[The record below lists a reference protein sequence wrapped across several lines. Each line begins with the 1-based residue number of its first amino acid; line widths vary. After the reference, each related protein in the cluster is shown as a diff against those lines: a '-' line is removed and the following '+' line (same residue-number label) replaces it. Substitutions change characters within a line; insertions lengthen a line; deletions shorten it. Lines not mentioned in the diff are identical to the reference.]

1 MALDQSQYL
10 HGMAE
15 DENGRPIPKVKVSG
29 MDSNSLQPVDI
40 QSRLASTIQT
50 HTGSTIAP
58 SGNALSSW
66 VDCDGFDKVAINLLN
81 DAAAS
86 CSVDFYWSTDGVNN
100 QGYEPTIIP
109 STVQQYR
116 SGVADVKARYLR
128 VRVNNGDAA
137 PHTFNTWIYLKA

>member
-50 HTGSTIAP
+50 HSGVVVGATTGTSDSVWI
-58 SGNALSSW
+58 
-66 VDCDGFDKVAINLLN
+66 DCDGFDKVGLTFLN
-81 DAAAS
+81 AS
-86 CSVDFYWSTDGVNN
+86 AVPSSVDVYWSNDGTNI
-100 QGYEPTIIP
+100 QGGDLGLMTGSNYIK
-109 STVQQYR
+109 STLL
-116 SGVADVKARYLR
+116 DIKARYIKIRL
-128 VRVNNGDAA
+128 NNTDASPRTMNA
-137 PHTFNTWIYLKA
+137 WAYLKA